1 MNLEHYF
8 KWVTFVKYVQF
19 DPSWSPTQF
28 LMVFENV
35 TNSRFQAGLS
45 IAHYL
50 LEKPLKVCFWT
61 EATDLQTCS
70 PSPNSSSHSSIEPP
84 VHGWNQW
91 AGYLPPWR
99 SYQWWRALTS
109 PVNKIKKKQSEFPF
123 LVQGTDH
130 QYHQAGLSISPL
142 DWNQEK
148 VSADSTFIK

>member
-1 MNLEHYF
+1 MTQVETYTVFDGVSKCDQCFQQVQVNL
-8 KWVTFVKYVQF
+8 
-19 DPSWSPTQF
+19 S
-28 LMVFENV
+28 L
-35 TNSRFQAGLS
+35 
-45 IAHYL
+45 IYL
-50 LEKPLKVCFWT
+50 FEKPLKVCFWT
-61 EATDLQTCS
+61 EVTDLQTCS

-99 SYQWWRALTS
+99 SYQWWRVLTS
-109 PVNKIKKKQSEFPF
+109 PVNKINKINHLHLPS
-123 LVQGTDH
+123 LCRVQCYPSADH